1 MPSLVDRLNAIEDL
15 PTIPHTMQQ
24 VLSSLD
30 AIATSAQTLENII
43 KDDPV
48 LTAQV
53 LKLANSPVYGGG
65 VEIASLARAIVTL
78 GLDEVRNVVVG
89 LSLSGIFCDDLGFA
103 EFDSGD
109 LWLHS
114 IGVATCAR
122 MIARRVDGVDE
133 EEIFTAG
140 MLHDLGR
147 ILYCLYFPDEL
158 RDVLSNVKG
167 PITLQNAEEQ
177 YGLTHAEIGA
187 YLAFRWKLGDFM
199 VHTIRYHHQP
209 RSAGSYAMAASVV
222 NLADAIT
229 MQLEIGWKEPSGSP
243 KITVPKILGLDGAAV
258 KEIAL
263 KMRDDKEKIM
273 AGWSSVI
280 NA

>member
-1 MPSLVDRLNAIEDL
+1 MASLVDRLNAIEDL

-30 AIATSAQTLENII
+30 AIATSASTLEKII

-65 VEIASLARAIVTL
+65 VEISSLARAIVTL
-78 GLDEVRNVVVG
+78 GLDEVRNVVIG
-89 LSLSGIFCDDLGFA
+89 LSLSGMFCDDLGFS
-103 EFDSGD
+103 EFDTIE
-109 LWLHS
+109 LWMHS
-114 IGVATCAR
+114 IGVATCAK
-122 MIARRVDGVDE
+122 MIAERVDGLDGE
-133 EEIFTAG
+133 ELFTAG

-147 ILYCLYFPDEL
+147 MLFCLYFPDEL
-158 RDVLSNVKG
+158 RDVLNGVNEQT
-167 PITLQNAEEQ
+167 TLQQSEER
-177 YGLTHAEIGA
+177 YGLSHAEIGA

-199 VHTIRYHHQP
+199 VHVIRYHHSPQ
-209 RSAGSYAMAASVV
+209 SAGAHAKAASAI
-222 NLADAIT
+222 NLADAIA
-229 MQLEIGWKEPSGSP
+229 MQLEIGWKGISGTP
-243 KITVPKILGLDGAAV
+243 KIIVPKILGLDGVAV

-263 KMRDDKEKIM
+263 KMRADKDKIL

-280 NA
+280 SS

>member
-1 MPSLVDRLNAIEDL
+1 
-15 PTIPHTMQQ
+15 
-24 VLSSLD
+24 
-30 AIATSAQTLENII
+30 
-43 KDDPV
+43 V

-53 LKLANSPVYGGG
+53 LKLANSPLYGGG
-65 VEIASLARAIVTL
+65 VQIASLARAIVAL
-78 GLDEVRNVVVG
+78 GLDEVRYVVIG
-89 LSLSGIFCDDLGFA
+89 LSLSGVFCDDLGFT
-103 EFDSGD
+103 EFDSGA

-122 MIARRVDGVDE
+122 MIAQRVDGLYED
-133 EEIFTAG
+133 EIFTAG

-158 RDVLSNVKG
+158 RDVLSNVNDR
-167 PITLQNAEEQ
+167 ITLQQAEED

-199 VHTIRYHHQP
+199 VHVIRYHHQP
-209 RSAGSYAMAASVV
+209 RSAGSFAKAAAVI
-222 NLADAIT
+222 NLADAIA
-229 MQLEIGWKEPSGSP
+229 MQLEIGWTGITGPP
-243 KITVPKILGLDGAAV
+243 KVVVPKLLGLDGAAV

-263 KMRDDKEKIM
+263 QLRKDKDKIM

-280 NA
+280 SS